1 LNGCKDCQ
9 KYEKE
14 INLLKEQ
21 NNLLKFEIAEI
32 KSKLFNKSKKKN
44 PPKQDTP
51 LVPSKKK
58 GGLFGHTGWFRKK
71 PKRIDK
77 IQEVKL
83 SKCPECGSSDI
94 SLCADKYVEEHLQ
107 EDIILPR
114 TETTMYRKY
123 RYYCKKC
130 KITVSGRGKGEI
142 PKSRI
147 GPLTKVLAI
156 FLKYDVKVSDNDI
169 NKIFKQMFGLRM
181 AVSAIAGFR
190 DQISRELEP
199 LYERLKEQLKLDN
212 FIHADETGWRV
223 DGDNRWLWKFSNK
236 RVSITHIDKSRG
248 QKVVSD
254 ILGEK
259 YDGVLVSDFL
269 SAYNKIKSKKQRC
282 LAHIMRDLEKVIKYW
297 DEEDEQTVTYCKRLI
312 EILMR
317 GINLHREYSGRDWDE
332 KYCRRRKQITDQL
345 KDFSFPDP
353 DKKLLVRFAKRL
365 ERHKDEIFTFLYE
378 RDVDYHNNHAEQ
390 QIRPNVILRKITFG
404 NRSESGVAN
413 HNVLMSIIQ
422 TAKMNRLDVINSI
435 KHIFETGSDKTFL
448 EAIAGP
454 P

>member
-1 LNGCKDCQ
+1 LTDCKDCQ

-14 INLLKEQ
+14 NKALKDRISLVE
-21 NNLLKFEIAEI
+21 FELRELRA
-32 KSKLFNKSKKKN
+32 KLFRKSKKKK
-44 PPKQDTP
+44 PPEQDP
-51 LVPSKKK
+51 PIPSAKKK
-58 GGLFGHTGWFRKK
+58 GGLFGHIGWYRKK
-71 PKRIDK
+71 PDRIDK
-77 IQEVKL
+77 IEEVKL
-83 SKCPECGSSDI
+83 SKCPDCGREDI
-94 SLCADKYVEEHLQ
+94 SLCEDKKIEEHIQ
-107 EDIILPR
+107 EDIVLPR

-130 KITVSGRGKGEI
+130 KKPVTGRGKGEI

-147 GPLTKVLAI
+147 GPLAKVLAI

-190 DQISRELEP
+190 GQLSRELEP
-199 LYERLKEQLKLDN
+199 LYEKLKEQLKLDG

-223 DGDNRWLWKFSNK
+223 DGDSRWLWKFSNK

-248 QKVVSD
+248 QKVVKE
-254 ILGEK
+254 ILGDEYK
-259 YDGVLVSDFL
+259 GVLISDFL

-282 LAHIMRDLEKVIKYW
+282 LAHIMRDLEKVVKYW
-297 DEEDEQTVTYCKRLI
+297 DEEDKQTVTYCKRLI

-317 GINLHREYSGRDWDE
+317 GINLHREYTGRAWDE
-332 KYCRRRKQITDQL
+332 KYCHKRKQITEQL

-353 DKKLLVRFAKRL
+353 GKKLLVRFAKRL

-390 QIRPNVILRKITFG
+390 QIRPNVMLRKITFG
-404 NRSESGVAN
+404 NRSESGVAD
-413 HNVLMSIIQ
+413 HNVLTSVIQ
-422 TAKMNRLDVINSI
+422 TAKMNALDVITSI
-435 KHIFETGSDKTFL
+435 KHMFETGSDKTFL
-448 EAIAGP
+448 EAIANP